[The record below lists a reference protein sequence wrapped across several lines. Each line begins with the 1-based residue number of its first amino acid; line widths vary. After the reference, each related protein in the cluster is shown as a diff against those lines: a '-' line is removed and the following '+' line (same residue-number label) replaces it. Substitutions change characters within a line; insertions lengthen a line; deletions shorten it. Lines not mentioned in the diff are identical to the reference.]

1 MKTIAHSHSAG
12 YRGNF
17 IEQITKKFFARG
29 VGNVADY
36 WFACSD
42 KAAKRLYGDRYKTYK
57 HYYNIPNAID
67 SDKYLFNQDIRNCIR
82 KKLGIDDTTFLC
94 GHLGTFSPVKNHKF
108 LIEIFAEFLKINP
121 NSKLVCCGAGALMPV
136 VKQQV
141 EEMGLKDKVIFTG
154 VVSNANEYM
163 MAMDCLIFPSIF
175 EGFPISVLEA
185 QATGLPIV
193 MNDVITTEAD
203 LTPLVNRSSLN
214 LPASNWAKIVSETSV
229 TDRPSYNKAISVS
242 PFNIKSSVKEFE
254 HLYSQLILS

>member
-1 MKTIAHSHSAG
+1 
-12 YRGNF
+12 
-17 IEQITKKFFARG
+17 
-29 VGNVADY
+29 
-36 WFACSD
+36 
-42 KAAKRLYGDRYKTYK
+42 
-57 HYYNIPNAID
+57 
-67 SDKYLFNQDIRNCIR
+67 
-82 KKLGIDDTTFLC
+82 
-94 GHLGTFSPVKNHKF
+94 
-108 LIEIFAEFLKINP
+108 
-121 NSKLVCCGAGALMPV
+121 MPV

-163 MAMDCLIFPSIF
+163 MAMDCFIFPSIF